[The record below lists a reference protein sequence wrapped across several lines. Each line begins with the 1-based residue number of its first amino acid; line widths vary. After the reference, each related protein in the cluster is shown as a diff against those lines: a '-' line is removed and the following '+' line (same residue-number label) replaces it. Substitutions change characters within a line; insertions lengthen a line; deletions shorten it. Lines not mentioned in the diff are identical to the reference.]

1 MNENPFLKKQ
11 LFSEFLFLFLI
22 GRSLDTTSDSGG
34 GALASAP
41 LAPAP
46 IALATSTSSP
56 EEAAGPAS
64 LSLLPDSDPQSDSDE
79 LFDGSSE
86 LDPLELDSVAAA
98 PLIAIWY
105 KTQIPPGPALLL
117 TRKFKEG

>member
-1 MNENPFLKKQ
+1 M
-11 LFSEFLFLFLI
+11 
-22 GRSLDTTSDSGG
+22 GRSFDTASDFGG
-34 GALASAP
+34 GALAPAP

-86 LDPLELDSVAAA
+86 SDPLELDSVAAA

-105 KTQIPPGPALLL
+105 KTQIPPGPALLVP
-117 TRKFKEG
+117 RNFKVG